1 MTQARLNRAVARA
14 TGESLDTIQRRGFS
28 IADPASVCYDP
39 EPFDVPSI
47 VDWDDLHASRIALL
61 PNRSSRRAMAA

>member
-39 EPFDVPSI
+39 EPFDVPNI
-47 VDWDDLHASRIALL
+47 VDWDDVDTNRLSIL
-61 PNRSSRRAMAA
+61 PNRSSRRMAA